1 MQVERELAR
10 EAEKKTKLETEDQK
24 VKKAKGL
31 FKGFMKV
38 SAAAVRTVAG
48 SRHP

>member
-1 MQVERELAR
+1 MEKELAR
-10 EAEKKTKLETEDQK
+10 EAEIKAKQEEENQK

-38 SAAAVRTVAG
+38 SG
-48 SRHP
+48 S